1 MSAATSGRLA
11 EVAGAVLLGGA
22 SSRMGRDKAALEL
35 GGASFAARIARL
47 LASLCEDVL
56 LVGGEAPAD
65 APGLRVAD
73 LDGPRC
79 ALRGVASALA
89 AARAERVLVVATDL
103 PLMSADLL
111 LALVAFPQA
120 DVVLPRGP
128 RGPEPLCAIWRR
140 EPALAAARAALA
152 AGRLAVRDLFGAL
165 DVAWL
170 EGADLARVDP
180 DGAALLNAN
189 EPADLERARRLAGA
203 RAAGDTA

>member
-1 MSAATSGRLA
+1 VSGAGCGRLA

-22 SSRMGRDKAALEL
+22 SARMGRDKAALEL

-56 LVGGEAPAD
+56 LVGGEPPPD
-65 APGLRVAD
+65 ASGRRVAD

-89 AARAERVLVVATDL
+89 ATRAERVLVIATDL
-103 PLMSADLL
+103 PLVTADLL
-111 LALVAFPQA
+111 LALIAHPQA

-128 RGPEPLCAIWRR
+128 RGAEPLCALWRR
-140 EPALAAARAALA
+140 EPALAAATASLA
-152 AGRLAVRDLFGAL
+152 AGRLAVRGLFDAL
-165 DVAWL
+165 EVAWL

-189 EPADLERARRLAGA
+189 EPADLERVRQLA
-203 RAAGDTA
+203 TPPNT